1 MKRREA
7 SMKLYWAP
15 RTRSLRALWVL
26 EEAGIP
32 YERELI
38 DIGAGQQSSPG
49 FRAINPMMKVPALA
63 DGDAR
68 VAESAAICAYV
79 AERAPEAR
87 LAPAVDDP
95 ARGRYLQWLFFS
107 PGCIEPAFAQK
118 FTGMALPSSSAGWGD
133 FDRVFAVLEE
143 ALTPGPWIVGEDFTA
158 ADVMIASDL
167 FFGVSLF
174 KIVEP
179 RPAFDAYLQRAMAR
193 PAFQRAQAI
202 DKAGK

>member
-1 MKRREA
+1 
-7 SMKLYWAP
+7 MKLYWAP
-15 RTRSLRALWVL
+15 RTRSLRALWML
-26 EEAGIP
+26 EEAGIA
-32 YERELI
+32 YERELV
-38 DIGAGQQSSPG
+38 DIQAGQQASAA

-63 DGDAR
+63 DGEAR

-79 AERAPEAR
+79 AERAPAAG
-87 LAPAVDDP
+87 LAPELGDP

-118 FTGMALPSSSAGWGD
+118 FTGMLLPSSSAGWGD

-143 ALTPGPWIVGEDFTA
+143 ALAPGPWILGQKFSA
-158 ADVMIASDL
+158 ADVMIGSDL
-167 FFGVSLF
+167 YFGVSLF

-179 RPAFDAYLQRAMAR
+179 RPVFDAYLKRAMAR

-202 DKAGK
+202 DAAGV